1 MSRDAK
7 IGLLL
12 VFASITL
19 GLFLGFAEVMD
30 REYIKVNGKDGGDGS
45 EFNEEPV
52 LRSPTLPPLPSL
64 PPLQPLPLLPP
75 FLPLPPLPAGAS
87 MFPQGWA

>member
-7 IGLLL
+7 IGLLV

-30 REYIKVNGKDGGDGS
+30 REYIKVNGKDGDGSGGNEDNGGSYSDDDDNNEPEADPEPEPVSGPPEDGS
-45 EFNEEPV
+45 E
-52 LRSPTLPPLPSL
+52 
-64 PPLQPLPLLPP
+64 
-75 FLPLPPLPAGAS
+75 
-87 MFPQGWA
+87 

>member
-7 IGLLL
+7 IGLLV

-19 GLFLGFAEVMD
+19 GLFLGFTEVMD
-30 REYIKVNGKDGGDGS
+30 REYIKVNGKNGGDGS

-52 LRSPTLPPLPSL
+52 SGP
-64 PPLQPLPLLPP
+64 QP
-75 FLPLPPLPAGAS
+75 ANDEWITS
-87 MFPQGWA
+87 